1 MVFIPRRVRMVF
13 VLILSFL
20 VSGFVMKYTKKSS
33 SQAAPSLQTQSVV
46 SDFSRSINT
55 VGTGIISS
63 IKSLRVPS
71 LISFSPPSS
80 STNPQGG
87 QPIEPTE
94 ADYGGWTM
102 GPTSSPATPPR
113 EQPTGSIP
121 SVLPTNN
128 PLPSSIQPT
137 KTPKPTNKPKSTP
150 TPELPPVT
158 SDQRPGSSLEEVF
171 RDVSKRMCI
180 PVALLKA
187 TQQEESGER
196 YRSFVN
202 SKFSLANRYNWWNE
216 ASVTQLDYFNG
227 VAYYTQS
234 GKGPTDS
241 KFPGVQIAKAAQPG
255 AYDQQIMG
263 SQQISQQEQE
273 VSRKNT
279 IKILPKNID
288 RRVLFDNLI
297 IYASIT
303 INRVGSSPHPNCD
316 DWPEETVKLAAEK
329 HYGSCNIG
337 GGRNYCTEIWNLY
350 KSFK

>member
-1 MVFIPRRVRMVF
+1 MTRIPRRIRMVV
-13 VLILSFL
+13 VLILSFV
-20 VSGFVMKYTKKSS
+20 VSGFIMKYTQRSS
-33 SQAAPSLQTQSVV
+33 SQAAPLIQTQSVV
-46 SDFSRSINT
+46 SDFSHS
-55 VGTGIISS
+55 VGNIGAKIISS
-63 IKSLRVPS
+63 LTSLRVPS
-71 LISFSPPSS
+71 LVSFTSPPSP
-80 STNPQGG
+80 STPQ
-87 QPIEPTE
+87 QIEPTE
-94 ADYGGWTM
+94 PDYNGWTL
-102 GPTSSPATPPR
+102 GPTTPPTDIPV
-113 EQPTGSIP
+113 EHPTEIISP
-121 SVLPTNN
+121 VPPTSN
-128 PLPSSIQPT
+128 PVPSSVQPT
-137 KTPKPTNKPKSTP
+137 KTPKPTNKPKPTP

-158 SDQRPGSSLEEVF
+158 SDQRPGSNLEEVF
-171 RDVSKRMCI
+171 SDVSKRMCI

-234 GKGPTDS
+234 GKGPADS
-241 KFPGVQIAKAAQPG
+241 KFPGVQIAKAAQPD

-303 INRVGSSPHPNCD
+303 INRVGNSPHPNCN

-329 HYGSCNIG
+329 HFGSCNIG